1 MKFTLNYWLDDGW
14 FVGKLIEIPGVF
26 SQGETLDELIENI
39 KEVYNLMV
47 EENKDNLSYS
57 SNSNLLELVIWN
69 GGIC

>member
-1 MKFTLNYWLDDGW
+1 MKLTLNYWLDDGW

-39 KEVYNLMV
+39 KEVYHLMV

-57 SNSNLLELVIWN
+57 SNSNLLELI
-69 GGIC
+69 I

>member
-1 MKFTLNYWLDDGW
+1 MKLTLNYWLDDGW

-57 SNSNLLELVIWN
+57 SNSNLLELVL
-69 GGIC
+69 

>member
-39 KEVYNLMV
+39 KEVYHLMV

-57 SNSNLLELVIWN
+57 SNSNLLELVI
-69 GGIC
+69 

>member
-1 MKFTLNYWLDDGW
+1 MKLTLNYWLDDGW

-39 KEVYNLMV
+39 KEVYHLMV

-57 SNSNLLELVIWN
+57 SNSNLLELVI
-69 GGIC
+69 